1 MTGVLT
7 RPAAREIAFA
17 LVAEALN
24 EGDYAVVREC
34 VAHDFV
40 DLSEQRVFRDG
51 RAGLIAALDDVRTT
65 WPDVF
70 GRVTALDVLSDEHGR
85 TTVAVAVTTTGTR
98 AHRNL
103 HPHPLDGH
111 RQRWLHSHV
120 LVVEDGLVRRH
131 HGWVT

>member
-24 EGDYAVVREC
+24 EGDYTIVREC
-34 VAHDFV
+34 VADDVV

-51 RAGLIAALDDVRTT
+51 RAGLIAAIDDVRTI

-70 GRVTALDVLSDEHGR
+70 GRVTALDVLSDEDGR
-85 TTVAVAVTTTGTR
+85 TTVALAVTTTGTR

-103 HPHPLDGH
+103 HPHPSAGQQ
-111 RQRWLHSHV
+111 QRWRHHHV
-120 LVVEDGLVRRH
+120 LVLEDGLVRRH
-131 HGWVT
+131 HGWC